1 MKYTDDMIADVMNT
15 INNALESKGL
25 IACCCEVD
33 EPFLKIA
40 IDEDVLNK
48 NKITYKPV
56 DDYKECDFYKN
67 GEYRDLSEVDDY
79 YLPPYR
85 GNPFREGCMS
95 GLWGE
100 YEYYCPRCNL
110 EITHALYDENHI
122 EVGQCSKCP
131 KCKEN
136 NE

>member
-1 MKYTDDMIADVMNT
+1 MRYTDDIIADVMNT

-40 IDEDVLNK
+40 IDEDILNK
-48 NKITYKPV
+48 DKITYQPV
-56 DDYKECDFYKN
+56 NDYKECNFYKD
-67 GEYRDLSEVDDY
+67 GEKRDVEVDDY

-85 GNPFREGCMS
+85 GNPFREGSMS
-95 GLWGE
+95 GWLGE
-100 YEYYCPRCNL
+100 YEYYCPKCNL
-110 EITHALYDENHI
+110 EITQALYDSEHI
-122 EVGQCSKCP
+122 RVGDCSKCP
-131 KCKEN
+131 KCKEK